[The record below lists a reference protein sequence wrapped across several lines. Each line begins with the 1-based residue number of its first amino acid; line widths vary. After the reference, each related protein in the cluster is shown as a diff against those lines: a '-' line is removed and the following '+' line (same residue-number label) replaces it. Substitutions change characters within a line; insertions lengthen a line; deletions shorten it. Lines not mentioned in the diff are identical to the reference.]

1 MSQFRYE
8 LIFEEKDIFLQDS
21 EGRRKETFQ
30 KSDFLTRGGWYKV
43 TESLLNKFSERLV
56 IKINAPI
63 NVLLTFKAEINANV
77 SGAIANANKAGA
89 IANANAPGAIA
100 NANASDTIANANKA
114 GAIANAA
121 ARDAIANANVRDAI
135 ANAYVS
141 GATANA
147 NANGAI
153 VKYFY

>member
-77 SGAIANANKAGA
+77 KGSIANANVPGARANANTWCATANANKAGS
-89 IANANAPGAIA
+89 IANANDGDATA
-100 NANASDTIANANKA
+100 NAN
-114 GAIANAA
+114 
-121 ARDAIANANVRDAI
+121 
-135 ANAYVS
+135 VS

-147 NANGAI
+147 NAKGAI

>member
-77 SGAIANANKAGA
+77 SGAIANAN
-89 IANANAPGAIA
+89 
-100 NANASDTIANANKA
+100 
-114 GAIANAA
+114 
-121 ARDAIANANVRDAI
+121 
-135 ANAYVS
+135 
-141 GATANA
+141 
-147 NANGAI
+147 ANGAI

>member
-89 IANANAPGAIA
+89 IANANA
-100 NANASDTIANANKA
+100 SDTIANANKA

-121 ARDAIANANVRDAI
+121 ARDAIANANVP
-135 ANAYVS
+135 
-141 GATANA
+141 GARANA

-153 VKYFY
+153 VKYFYWLIYLSPL

>member
-63 NVLLTFKAEINANV
+63 NVLLTFKAEIDANVSGSIANANDGDATANANV
-77 SGAIANANKAGA
+77 SGAK
-89 IANANAPGAIA
+89 
-100 NANASDTIANANKA
+100 
-114 GAIANAA
+114 
-121 ARDAIANANVRDAI
+121 ANANVRDAI

>member
-77 SGAIANANKAGA
+77 SGAIANANKAGS
-89 IANANAPGAIA
+89 IANANDRDATA
-100 NANASDTIANANKA
+100 NANVS
-114 GAIANAA
+114 GAK
-121 ARDAIANANVRDAI
+121 ANANVRDAI

>member
-77 SGAIANANKAGA
+77 KGSIANANKAGA

-100 NANASDTIANANKA
+100 NANV
-114 GAIANAA
+114 
-121 ARDAIANANVRDAI
+121 RDAIANANARDATANATARDAI
-135 ANAYVS
+135 ANSNVP
-141 GATANA
+141 
-147 NANGAI
+147 GAI

>member
-100 NANASDTIANANKA
+100 NANASDTIANANVPGA
-114 GAIANAA
+114 RANANTWCATANANARYAIANAKD
-121 ARDAIANANVRDAI
+121 RDT
-135 ANAYVS
+135 
-141 GATANA
+141 TANA

>member
-77 SGAIANANKAGA
+77 SGAIANANKAGS
-89 IANANAPGAIA
+89 IANANDG
-100 NANASDTIANANKA
+100 
-114 GAIANAA
+114 
-121 ARDAIANANVRDAI
+121 DATANANVSGATANANDGDAI

-147 NANGAI
+147 NAKGAI

>member
-1 MSQFRYE
+1 MLQLRSR
-8 LIFEEKDIFLQDS
+8 LIFEEKSIVLQDIQ
-21 EGRRKETFQ
+21 GREIKTYQ

-77 SGAIANANKAGA
+77 SGAIANANKGGST
-89 IANANAPGAIA
+89 ANANADGAIA
-100 NANASDTIANANKA
+100 IVRVYR
-114 GAIANAA
+114 AI
-121 ARDAIANANVRDAI
+121 
-135 ANAYVS
+135 
-141 GATANA
+141 ANA

-153 VKYFY
+153 LKSYGI

>member
-77 SGAIANANKAGA
+77 S
-89 IANANAPGAIA
+89 
-100 NANASDTIANANKA
+100 
-114 GAIANAA
+114 
-121 ARDAIANANVRDAI
+121 DATANANVRDAI

>member
-89 IANANAPGAIA
+89 IANA
-100 NANASDTIANANKA
+100 
-114 GAIANAA
+114 A

>member
-89 IANANAPGAIA
+89 IANANA
-100 NANASDTIANANKA
+100 SDTIANANKA

-121 ARDAIANANVRDAI
+121 ARDAIANANVP
-135 ANAYVS
+135 
-141 GATANA
+141 GARANA